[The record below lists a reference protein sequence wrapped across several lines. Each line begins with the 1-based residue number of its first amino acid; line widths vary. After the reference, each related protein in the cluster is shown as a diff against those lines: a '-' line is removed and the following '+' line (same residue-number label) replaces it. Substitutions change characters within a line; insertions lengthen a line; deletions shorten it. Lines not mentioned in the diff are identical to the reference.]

1 MDAAVGGRRGGEVE
15 LGDDVADV
23 RLDGV
28 RGEVE
33 PFGNAAVGEPF
44 RNQSEHF
51 ALSWREL
58 VERARLSCAIEELC
72 CKSWVDDGLACGD
85 TFERGDELLDVE
97 DALLEEIARATAAAF
112 EQLQRVVGLDGLGEP
127 AAA

>member
-1 MDAAVGGRRGGEVE
+1 
-15 LGDDVADV
+15 
-23 RLDGV
+23 
-28 RGEVE
+28 
-33 PFGNAAVGEPF
+33 NAAVGEPF

-112 EQLQRVVGLDGLGEP
+112 EQLQRVVGLDVLGEHEDGDVGEAP
-127 AAA
+127 ADLFGYCEPLGAPGRRHADVDHGDIGVQ